1 MQPDFKSVILKQF
14 VASSPTFPLRIT
26 LDMNGESTGEI
37 RFKATSGDILPSLA
51 NHHWNLVRSVTGDY
65 VGYRL
70 PERAPDRRADLR
82 AHRGPGA
89 CAPLDV
95 PPRPLCGPEG
105 GRRARSRPRQAG
117 RLARRLRGA

>member
-1 MQPDFKSVILKQF
+1 MGRAGHLWNGGLLYRKRRALGLFKPLSSAPPVRLGIQPPRT
-14 VASSPTFPLRIT
+14 SPSPGT
-26 LDMNGESTGEI
+26 
-37 RFKATSGDILPSLA
+37 
-51 NHHWNLVRSVTGDY
+51 WNLVRSVTGDY